1 MINYTD
7 AEVALN
13 YLVNTDEEF
22 ARAKTLSDA
31 LYEQKKT
38 IQAIQFL
45 NATGSAADKTQQAL
59 ASQEYQEHLGM
70 IKDAQ
75 IEFET
80 LRNKRLTKMS
90 IIDMWRSVQ
99 SAMNKGNI

>member
-1 MINYTD
+1 MINYND
-7 AEVALN
+7 ADIALG
-13 YLVNTDEEF
+13 YLVATDEEF

-45 NATGSAADKTQQAL
+45 KATGSAADKTQQAL
-59 ASQEYQEHLGM
+59 ASPEYQEHLGM

-75 IEFET
+75 IEFEI

-90 IIDMWRSVQ
+90 IIDMWRSVNSNQ
-99 SAMNKGNI
+99 KKGNI